1 MFTPLY
7 KEFYKMKKSI
17 TLIVGALLF
26 TFLAGAT
33 DIPKFETFLGYTYL
47 RTDLSDDRI
56 LGQSIG
62 SFSMN
67 GGNAQFIYN
76 FNKQF
81 GLVADLG
88 AVHRGNVGV
97 LDVDN
102 KTSFFLFGPRVS
114 HHSESRFTP
123 YLQILFGAAERSA
136 SKEITAMTDP
146 NTPEFPVVTPHHLFP
161 GPGVEVSAGLS
172 ASQTSFSMIAGGGV
186 DFKISKRFAFRPIE
200 VDYMLTKFPSLLTG
214 QSNIQN
220 GLRAS
225 AGFIF
230 TFGGER

>member
-1 MFTPLY
+1 
-7 KEFYKMKKSI
+7 MKKSI

-26 TFLAGAT
+26 ALVAGAT

-47 RTDLSDDRI
+47 RTDLQSDRI

-81 GLVADLG
+81 SLVADLG
-88 AVHRGNVGV
+88 AVHRGNVGLV
-97 LDVDN
+97 NVDN

-114 HHSESRFTP
+114 HHTSKRFTP

-136 SKEITAMTDP
+136 SKEITAVTDP
-146 NTPEFPVVTPHHLFP
+146 NTPEFPVVTPHRLFP

-200 VDYMLTKFPSLLTG
+200 VDYVLTTFPSLLTG
-214 QSNIQN
+214 NSSSQN

-225 AGFIF
+225 TGFIF
-230 TFGGER
+230 TFGER